1 MYKDYMIMMMMVVEV
16 NQGYKVSKIIL
27 LMLYVI
33 DGLSIHSKVLNR
45 VSLIGVNRVHY
56 YP

>member
-16 NQGYKVSKIIL
+16 NQGYKVSKIVL